1 MSENGCSF
9 SPMYFH
15 LSLFKLTERWYRW
28 NSQKQPTWWN
38 YYFISLLLAIIII
51 VVYYYIEVKII
62 PTLSLSFIYLLY
74 CFSNT
79 WYYTTG
85 TEQQQQTQK
94 ENKK

>member
-1 MSENGCSF
+1 MDA
-9 SPMYFH
+9 
-15 LSLFKLTERWYRW
+15 LFPPCISTCLCL
-28 NSQKQPTWWN
+28 NSQKGGIDGILKNNRPGGIII
-38 YYFISLLLAIIII
+38 ISLLLAIIII
-51 VVYYYIEVKII
+51 VYIIIEVKII